1 MDTLTLGWWL
11 WLVLGLVLAGL
22 ELMTPGGLYL
32 IFFGISAMLVGLL
45 SAVGLAQPLWLQV
58 VLFTVLAL
66 VALGLF
72 RRALLAKLRRGD
84 LGGAVDELVGEAA
97 LTLEDIPEGG
107 EGRVELRGSAWQARN
122 AGLHS
127 ITAGE
132 HCTVERVEGLTL
144 WVSGNA
150 ARRLAQPE
158 VRRGAG
164 EEQEL

>member
-45 SAVGLAQPLWLQV
+45 SAVGLVQPLWLQV

-66 VALGLF
+66 FALGLF
-72 RRALLAKLRRGD
+72 RRALLARLRRD
-84 LGGAVDELVGEAA
+84 APSAPVDGLVGETAV
-97 LTLEDIPEGG
+97 TLEDIPAGG

-122 AGLHS
+122 TGLHS
-127 ITAGE
+127 LTAGE
-132 HCTVERVEGLTL
+132 HCIVERVDGLTL
-144 WVSGNA
+144 WVRGNE

-158 VRRGAG
+158 LWRGAG

>member
-66 VALGLF
+66 VALAMF
-72 RRALLAKLRRGD
+72 RRALLAKLRRD
-84 LGGAVDELVGEAA
+84 APSSAVDGLVGETAV
-97 LTLEDIPEGG
+97 TLEDIPGNG

-122 AGLHS
+122 ASQSS
-127 ITAGE
+127 IAAGE

-144 WVSGNA
+144 WVRGSTEG
-150 ARRLAQPE
+150 RLAQPE
-158 VRRGAG
+158 VPRGLG
-164 EEQEL
+164 EEREL